1 MAKEISKEMARR
13 NPLAVWVG
21 HTIQFC
27 QDRKGLLTS
36 ILVILVVSA
45 GGVAGYSWYQA
56 RQEQE
61 AQAVLGKAQAAL
73 QGQKPNT
80 PGNAEEAKKFFEEAV
95 SRFPGTVA
103 AQESLVRLGN
113 MQYEGGKYD
122 DAIGTY
128 GKYLSTYP
136 SGQFRLLAG
145 IGKGY
150 AEEGKGDLP
159 AAVSTLSDLV
169 RTAKDDPMAG
179 EAYSDL
185 ARLYEVSKKPE
196 DALRVYGEIVER
208 FPQTRWAQHALQ
220 RMGALKA
227 K

>member
-1 MAKEISKEMARR
+1 LVI
-13 NPLAVWVG
+13 
-21 HTIQFC
+21 
-27 QDRKGLLTS
+27 S

-45 GGVAGYSWYQA
+45 GSVAGYSWYQA

-61 AQAVLGKAQAAL
+61 AQAVLGKGQAAL

-103 AQESLVRLGN
+103 GQEALVRMGN

-122 DAIGTY
+122 EAIGTY
-128 GKYLSTYP
+128 GKYLSTYT
-136 SGQFRLLAG
+136 SGQFRMLAG

-150 AEEGKGDLP
+150 AEEAKGDLP
-159 AAVSTLSDLV
+159 AAVTTLSDLV
-169 RTAKDDPMAG
+169 GTAKDDPMAG
-179 EAYSDL
+179 EAYSVL
-185 ARLYEVSKKPE
+185 ARLYEESKKPE